1 MSFRFWH
8 TTIHAAHEKLVET
21 FLGKDYRTKNLK
33 NKETTK
39 LKKRKKPRSKEKK
52 HKVALVE

>member
-8 TTIHAAHEKLVET
+8 TTIHAAHEKFVET

-39 LKKRKKPRSKEKK
+39 LKKKKKT
-52 HKVALVE
+52 